1 MKMIGRSSRSFMLAV
16 IGALAFAFCGLATA
30 TEPMKPSGFG
40 SPVDAAAQ
48 AMPDHPGAPVA
59 AVNASDHVD
68 IIAQPGAKLAKCRTV
83 MPRQCVSVKA
93 GNQVA
98 STNQNGI
105 QADRGAKVR
114 QAYS

>member
-1 MKMIGRSSRSFMLAV
+1 MKK
-16 IGALAFAFCGLATA
+16 AFLSIVLCGLAMLCSSFA
-30 TEPMKPSGFG
+30 SAAEPLTPSGFG
-40 SPVDAAAQ
+40 SPVDAAVQ

-59 AVNASDHVD
+59 AVNASDHVG

-98 STNQNGI
+98 SINHIGI

-114 QAYS
+114 QANS